1 MILLTDLVSISYEHL
16 KKLMD
21 FMGDLIKW
29 IIKLLE
35 SNIEHK
41 IVL

>member
-21 FMGDLIKW
+21 FMGDQIKW
-29 IIKLLE
+29 VIILLE
-35 SNIEHK
+35 SNIEHI
-41 IVL
+41 IVI